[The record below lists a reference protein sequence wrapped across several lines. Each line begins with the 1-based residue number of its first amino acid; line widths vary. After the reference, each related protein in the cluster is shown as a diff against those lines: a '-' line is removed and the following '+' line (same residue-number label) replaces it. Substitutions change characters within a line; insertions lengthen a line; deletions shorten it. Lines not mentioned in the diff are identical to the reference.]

1 MNTDAQEAG
10 FCPPLARRLWA
21 FRCVRY
27 GVMPYPSGYR
37 DMNIKDTKTWVILT
51 LIGSTLLGPGIVW
64 KYKENN
70 ISELTIQIE
79 QGKAEVEKNKQTVE
93 MYEKL
98 SQLLL
103 RQAQLNDEIKV
114 IDLAENDNRDIQLL
128 RNSSRRAEVLEQI
141 KVVKGIIAKITGKSV
156 EQIEGGLEA
165 PPPIGLRL
173 QAK

>member
-1 MNTDAQEAG
+1 
-10 FCPPLARRLWA
+10 
-21 FRCVRY
+21 
-27 GVMPYPSGYR
+27 MPYPSGYR